1 MKIQEKYLLI
11 GVAVI
16 ALAFTY
22 QESQENKN
30 LSSILKTYE
39 LECRIQDRQ
48 LVDLNSQIRVIEA
61 EQYNRGFE
69 AGKTQAAITLM
80 NGDSLVNYSEGY
92 HAAVDQFGGEV
103 AVNPFEEK
111 SDEEYKYA
119 LEILSES
126 IKREEDIEK
135 SYLEIIE
142 MLTST
147 KEEYELPDLP
157 LDSTI
162 VETD

>member
-1 MKIQEKYLLI
+1 MKIQEKYIWLAI
-11 GVAVI
+11 IIVV
-16 ALAFTY
+16 LAFTY
-22 QESQENKN
+22 QERTDNKN
-30 LSSILKTYE
+30 LSHLLKTYE
-39 LECRIQDRQ
+39 LESQIQDRQ
-48 LVDLNSQIRVIEA
+48 LVDLTTQMTVMQA
-61 EQYNRGFE
+61 EEYNKGFE

-80 NGDSLVNYSEGY
+80 NGESLVNYSEGY

-103 AVNPFEEK
+103 AVNPFEGK

-126 IKREEDIEK
+126 LKREEDIEN